1 MCMNVSVVAL
11 GGQRPGVGLA
21 IVVNCS
27 MWMLGTEFVS
37 SVRATRA
44 SNC

>member
-1 MCMNVSVVAL
+1 MCMTVNVVAL
-11 GGQRPGVGLA
+11 GGQRPGAGLT

-27 MWMLGTEFVS
+27 MWTLGTEFVS